1 MNIVKFHCE
10 MWKTPHNNI
19 QVRFVRS
26 NSLQTRVSNQKV
38 YCISLKSNFLVLWG
52 VGQSGRD
59 NFTAAHMHAQ
69 CLSLRELAVTIQSL
83 TINQANDRLAAYDQ
97 DSLVFTSQNS
107 SARDNHV
114 PHFCLQITVTAHK
127 AAADSRMSTQTAPGM
142 MWEAGMVSGRI
153 LFHLQCRAH
162 TNFLGKQRKQRI
174 KAF

>member
-1 MNIVKFHCE
+1 MNIVKLHGE
-10 MWKTPHNNI
+10 VWKTPHNNT

-59 NFTAAHMHAQ
+59 NSMHAQ
-69 CLSLRELAVTIQSL
+69 GLSRRELAVTIQSL
-83 TINQANDRLAAYDQ
+83 TINQANDRVAAYDQ

-114 PHFCLQITVTAHK
+114 PYFCLQITVMAHK
-127 AAADSRMSTQTAPGM
+127 AAADSRTSTQTEREWCGSRDGVWQDSVPFA
-142 MWEAGMVSGRI
+142 
-153 LFHLQCRAH
+153 
-162 TNFLGKQRKQRI
+162 T
-174 KAF
+174 